1 VEFFS
6 ARRLAAS
13 AAVLGLLLLLAPPP
27 VIAEITLPAILGD
40 HMVLMRGKATVWG
53 WAAPGST
60 ITVSLAGRGSTALA
74 GADGRWSV

>member
-1 VEFFS
+1 
-6 ARRLAAS
+6 
-13 AAVLGLLLLLAPPP
+13 

-60 ITVSLAGRGSTALA
+60 ITVSLAGRSSTALA